1 MQEGL
6 DKSTGFRVAG
16 CFGLCEAFKA
26 LEIQFTWGLFLL
38 FSLNDEIHFSSWKK
52 LDSVPPSRFS
62 VGQNDAIALCII
74 RKRPHRTVQVSCND
88 VITVLD
94 SCQLK
99 NMTN

>member
-6 DKSTGFRVAG
+6 DKSRGFGLAG
-16 CFGLCEAFKA
+16 CFGLCAAFKA
-26 LEIQFTWGLFLL
+26 LEIQVTWGLFLL
-38 FSLNDEIHFSSWKK
+38 SSWNDEIHFSNWKI
-52 LDSVPPSRFS
+52 LDSVPPCKFS
-62 VGQNDAIALCII
+62 VEQNDAIALYII
-74 RKRPHRTVQVSCND
+74 RKRLHGTVQVSCND